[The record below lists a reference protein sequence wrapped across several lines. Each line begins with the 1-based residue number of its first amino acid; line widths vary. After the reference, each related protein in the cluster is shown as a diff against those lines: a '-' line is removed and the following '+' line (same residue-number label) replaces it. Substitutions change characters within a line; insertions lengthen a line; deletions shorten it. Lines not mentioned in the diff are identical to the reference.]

1 MIFMDAIQVGVGTI
15 GDGET
20 LIIMVFGDGET
31 PLFTIITT
39 EEIQTTTTQT
49 NPFQCRVRALEALL
63 RLPIRVVS
71 PQIREEEIFKQHRKE
86 TRSRQI
92 LQHLQT
98 TDDNTRQQTV
108 NKDWKM

>member
-1 MIFMDAIQVGVGTI
+1 MDAIQVGVGTI